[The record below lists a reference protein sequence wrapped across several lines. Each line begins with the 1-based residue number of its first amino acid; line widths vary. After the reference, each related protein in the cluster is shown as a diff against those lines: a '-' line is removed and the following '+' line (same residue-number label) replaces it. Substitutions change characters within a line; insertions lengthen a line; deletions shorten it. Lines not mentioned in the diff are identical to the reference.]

1 MSFIPVILCGGS
13 GSRLFP
19 LSRNTFPKQFVKIN
33 NEFSLLQNTIIR
45 FKQLSQLVLITNHT
59 HKNIIGSQIKELGD
73 LNQLNPNIKI
83 TVFLEPEGRNT
94 LPAITTVCNYFSNS
108 NLLFIPCDHIYNTS
122 SLLEVIG
129 RGIKTLNPIITFG
142 IKPSYPETGFG
153 YIETD
158 ITNNFVIKFIEKP
171 NEEKAI
177 ELIKLP
183 NIFWNSG
190 IFLLKSDYFI
200 NLVQKLQLEIFN
212 VITNLNNE
220 TQLESNINFI
230 TIDKLYSKCN
240 SISIDYGIMELLEP
254 KQIYMVE
261 YNDLWNDIGSFKSI
275 HDILEKD
282 SSGINTNSH
291 TLNLNSSNCLVK
303 SDKLVLLNNVSN
315 ISIIDTPDTILIS
328 NNSKSQ
334 EVKKLYELAI
344 SLNKKEISFTHFDY
358 RPWGH
363 YEVLAGGDT
372 MGFKVKKITVYPN
385 KRLSLQSH
393 SKRKEYWFCIEGE
406 GQAQINDDIIELG
419 SKPNTMVFIDIEQ
432 KHRMINNSQSNL
444 VIIEIQLGIYLGEDD
459 IVRYED
465 DFNRN

>member
-45 FKQLSQLVLITNHT
+45 FNQLEQLVLITNHT
-59 HKNIIGSQIKELGD
+59 HKNIIGSQIKELRD

-94 LPAITTVCNYFSNS
+94 LPAITLVCDYFSNS
-108 NLLFIPCDHIYNTS
+108 NLLFIPCDHIYNTP
-122 SLLEVIG
+122 SLLEAIG
-129 RGIKTLNPIITFG
+129 RGIKTSNPIITFG

-153 YIETD
+153 YIKSD
-158 ITNNFVIKFIEKP
+158 ITDNFVIKFIEKP
-171 NEEKAI
+171 NEDKAI

-190 IFLLKSDYFI
+190 IFLLKSDYFV
-200 NLVQKLQLEIFN
+200 NLVQKLQPEIFE
-212 VITNLNNE
+212 IISNLNNE
-220 TQLESNINFI
+220 NILETNANFI
-230 TIDKLYSKCN
+230 TIDKSYSKSN

-282 SSGINTNSH
+282 SSGINTDSH
-291 TLNLNSSNCLVK
+291 TINLNSSNCLVK

-393 SKRKEYWFCIEGE
+393 FKRKEYWFCIEGK
-406 GQAQINDDIIELG
+406 GQAQVNENLIELD
-419 SKPNTMVFIDIEQ
+419 SNVNTMVFIDIEQ

-444 VIIEIQLGIYLGEDD
+444 VIIEIQLGVYLGEDD

>member
-1 MSFIPVILCGGS
+1 MNFIPAILCGGS

-19 LSRNTFPKQFVKIN
+19 LSRSTFPKQFVKIN

-45 FKQLSQLVLITNHT
+45 FNQTTQLVLITNHT
-59 HKNIIGSQIKELGD
+59 HKNIILAQIKELVD

-94 LPAITTVCNYFSNS
+94 LPAITMACNYFSNS

-122 SLLEVIG
+122 SLLEAIG
-129 RGIKTLNPIITFG
+129 KGINSLNNIITFG
-142 IKPSYPETGFG
+142 IKPNYPETGFG

-158 ITNNFVIKFIEKP
+158 IADNFVIKFIEKP

-190 IFLLKSDYFI
+190 IFLLKSTFFI
-200 NLVQKLQLEIFN
+200 DLVQKLQPEIFKT
-212 VITNLNNE
+212 ISNLNNVN
-220 TQLESNINFI
+220 LSESNVKFI
-230 TIDKLYSKCN
+230 TIDKLYTECK

-282 SSGINTNSH
+282 FNGINTNSH
-291 TLNLNSSNCLVK
+291 IINYNSSNCLVK
-303 SDKLVLLNNVSN
+303 SDKLVLLNSVDNLSV
-315 ISIIDTPDTILIS
+315 IDTHDTILIS
-328 NNSKSQ
+328 NSSKSQ
-334 EVKKLYELAI
+334 EVKKLYEMAI

-358 RPWGH
+358 RPWGY
-363 YEVLAGGDT
+363 YEVLAGGDI

-393 SKRKEYWFCIEGE
+393 SKRKEYWFCVEGT
-406 GQAQINDDIIELG
+406 GQAQIDTNIIKLETNT
-419 SKPNTMVFIDIEQ
+419 NTMVFIDVEQ